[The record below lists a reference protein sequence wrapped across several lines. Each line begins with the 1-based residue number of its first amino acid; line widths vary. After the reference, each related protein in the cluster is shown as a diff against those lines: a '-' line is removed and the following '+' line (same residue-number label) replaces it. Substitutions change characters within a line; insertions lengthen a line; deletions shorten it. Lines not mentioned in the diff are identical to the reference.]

1 MLPYHP
7 SPQTHEG
14 QGKASLLFNCAC
26 ACVCLCTYACVHVP
40 IPERG
45 HRQRRFFYSIFP
57 HSSICVH
64 YGLIHVKPSI
74 ASFQYQNVGEQPLNS
89 LKVTP
94 GEEHPAHT
102 ICICKIALLQW
113 KSTYTDS
120 FPLTGVKGPC
130 HHSVIATCLRT
141 SPFITHFIFPISIH
155 LMYEVVKARSPT
167 SYTSKFAFFFSSP

>member
-1 MLPYHP
+1 MKDKERHLSCSTVHVHV
-7 SPQTHEG
+7 S
-14 QGKASLLFNCAC
+14 
-26 ACVCLCTYACVHVP
+26 ACVRMHVCTSLSQKGVIDSA
-40 IPERG
+40 G
-45 HRQRRFFYSIFP
+45 
-57 HSSICVH
+57 SSILYSLAAANMCP
-64 YGLIHVKPSI
+64 LWFNTHVKPSI